1 MKDLSVDKKKPWTG
15 PGRDPRDDRYQNQE
29 EEEENL
35 DADDGD
41 ETYLDP
47 RTSYGFMFIPTN
59 NQ

>member
-15 PGRDPRDDRYQNQE
+15 PGRDPRDDRYQ
-29 EEEENL
+29 EEENL

-47 RTSYGFMFIPTN
+47 RASYGFTLTPTN
-59 NQ
+59 CV